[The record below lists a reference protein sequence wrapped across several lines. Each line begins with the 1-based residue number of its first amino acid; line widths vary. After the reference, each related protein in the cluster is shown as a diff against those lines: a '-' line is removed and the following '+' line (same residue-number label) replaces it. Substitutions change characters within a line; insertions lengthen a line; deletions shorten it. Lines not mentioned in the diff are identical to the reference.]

1 MSTSKLTPTSVS
13 DAQILEQ
20 CRQAINKW
28 SNALPFAIVRNMGD
42 AIEFV
47 SATQYHAYSFTVDTR
62 FVTRKFE
69 EQKGGDPV
77 RSPADI
83 KQYSLWT
90 VPGVAEEGD
99 FDFPIK
105 ETCYK
110 VTCETCEGQ
119 GRMTCGECHGE
130 RKVTCDKCDG
140 AGEAKCGTCHG
151 YGELRCDK
159 CAGGGR
165 VDAMFK
171 STSLYTMDGKIRVGN
186 SDVWQTCPKCHGSA
200 RRKCDSCH
208 GTGKKTCSKC
218 SGKGEVKCGTCDG
231 TGIVTCDDCEGR
243 GWNSFTWHLIQEESD
258 DSLAEMFYDEGVPE
272 QAELKKCGKYVARKV
287 FAEMTK
293 SAQVDRA
300 GVDADCA
307 PFAPD
312 LHAKWAETYAKFVGH
327 DDQRVLDQ
335 KVEFIQ
341 YDALIRYEYN
351 YEGKTYH
358 FWIDLAHERVFEGA
372 EGGVMSEWSAQV
384 AEEGDRVAAEN
395 PQKAI
400 QVYAKSCA
408 ISDQNEE
415 PAKKIRAILNV
426 GSWWFRLATAL
437 VGGTL
442 WAVFLGSRGANPMVG
457 YLIAALVVGV
467 DWLFANKRLWV
478 SAVAAIAAVGLVG
491 MLFPEA
497 ADTSSDTMNLLP
509 PEMQKDVLL
518 RDFVALAL
526 AIWIGTI
533 LLCARDLSL
542 RMVGG
547 RKTFL
552 ALGAF
557 AGFICAPAAYLDHAV
572 DPQSVIAVMGVVAF
586 IVCGL
591 AVLRTA
597 SRAFVQNC
605 GRNAQKFPKKMVRF
619 EVESIR
625 PMRWPVPLC
634 AALLAVVS
642 VTWLFAVG
650 PFTSGERKA
659 RAVATRTFRGYAG
672 RRGMSEEFKADA
684 RAKLIALP
692 VDEQGR
698 AVEIL
703 ARMAENGKAE

>member
-42 AIEFV
+42 VIEFV

-110 VTCETCEGQ
+110 VMCETCEGQ

-130 RKVTCDKCDG
+130 RKVTCGKCNGAGVTKCHTCWGKGREKCNHNGLFYGEGEGKKRCPKCNNTDEITCTKCHG
-140 AGEAKCGTCHG
+140 AGEV
-151 YGELRCDK
+151 R
-159 CAGGGR
+159 
-165 VDAMFK
+165 
-171 STSLYTMDGKIRVGN
+171 
-186 SDVWQTCPKCHGSA
+186 
-200 RRKCDSCH
+200 
-208 GTGKKTCSKC
+208 CSKC

-287 FAEMTK
+287 FAEMAK

-497 ADTSSDTMNLLP
+497 ADTSSGTMNLLP
-509 PEMQKDVLL
+509 LEMQKDVLL

-557 AGFICAPAAYLDHAV
+557 AGFVCAPAAYLDHAV

-642 VTWLFAVG
+642 LIWLFAVG

-672 RRGMSEEFKADA
+672 RREMSEEFKADA